1 MTWLLTR
8 TKKNTAPGRSTCR
21 LNVPCG
27 STLPLECT
35 STTPAGKAFE
45 WTPVSVRGWGL
56 RGCRTGSDRLAELPG
71 TLFVVT
77 SRQRSSRHTE
87 KDKPAGAE
95 RKTWRER
102 AYNHL
107 ARVLHAVAVAH
118 SLHSGAPNNE
128 SSPARCCTVS
138 VSQCESCSSDYFD
151 GALRAIQHYSI
162 DVPSCIEG
170 QRGKG
175 EEFCL

>member
-1 MTWLLTR
+1 M
-8 TKKNTAPGRSTCR
+8 STERALRFDASSGMHINNSSRQGLRMDSGFCQG
-21 LNVPCG
+21 LG
-27 STLPLECT
+27 AE
-35 STTPAGKAFE
+35 
-45 WTPVSVRGWGL
+45 L

-71 TLFVVT
+71 TLLVVT
-77 SRQRSSRHTE
+77 SRQRISRHTE

-102 AYNHL
+102 AYNHF

-151 GALRAIQHYSI
+151 GALRASQHYSI
-162 DVPSCIEG
+162 NVPSCIED

-175 EEFCL
+175 